1 MNTYTHPASVRFF
14 RALMEEL
21 PFPVK
26 DLFIDGYNRESAGT
40 STSSSASIRAMRRC
54 M

>member
-1 MNTYTHPASVRFF
+1 MDDKGETRHMNTYTHSASVRFV

-26 DLFIDGYNRESAGT
+26 DLFIDGY
-40 STSSSASIRAMRRC
+40 IRKGGVR
-54 M
+54 

>member
-1 MNTYTHPASVRFF
+1 MNTYTHSASVRFV

-26 DLFIDGYNRESAGT
+26 DLFIDGYNRKGGV
-40 STSSSASIRAMRRC
+40 R
-54 M
+54 